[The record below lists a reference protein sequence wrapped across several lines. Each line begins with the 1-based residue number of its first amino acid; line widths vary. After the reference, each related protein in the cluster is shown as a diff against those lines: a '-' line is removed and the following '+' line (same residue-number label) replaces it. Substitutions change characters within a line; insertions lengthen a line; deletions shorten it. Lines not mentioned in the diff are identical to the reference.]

1 MHPVFRHTPLALA
14 LALMGQVAVADD
26 EAVTLAP
33 TVVITGTR
41 VEQNSFDLP
50 MAIDSIDKAT
60 IQEQRGTVNISEV
73 INRVPGVASA
83 GKENYTQEQALT
95 IRGFGARSQFG
106 VRGVKLF
113 ADGIPASTPD
123 GQGGTGLFDL
133 ASASRIEVLRG
144 PFSALYGNHSGGVVQ
159 VFTEDGPERFTITP
173 SFQFGSYDTARQG
186 LKFGDTIGNFN
197 YTASVSHF
205 RTDGYRDYSESDKD
219 QANFKAKW
227 MLGDKSTLTVV
238 GNYMHQQGQDPLGLN
253 IDQLNDDR
261 RQQGTSALSGAN
273 GVRTAEFFGTRR
285 TLENTQGGAIFE
297 TALTERDTLRAM
309 LFTGNRNNAQYLAIN
324 ALVQNNIR
332 AAGGLSTFD
341 RDYWGTNLRW
351 TRKLETATFTVGAE
365 YERADEDRKGYRNGA
380 TVANDNAL
388 SANYGVQGELKRDER
403 NTAEQ
408 SGVFLQGEWS
418 ATETLVLSGGV
429 RYSKVQFDSN
439 DNFVCTTGGSS
450 CSGTTFT
457 VGTVDANT
465 GLVRFNA
472 DDSGSADYS
481 DWTSTVGAVWKLTPT
496 TNLYANAG
504 QSFEAPTL
512 IELAYRPNDE
522 SGLNFDL
529 KPSTSD
535 QYEIGLKTYLND
547 STRLDAA
554 VFYIASE
561 KEIVTQSNQNG
572 RVVYQN
578 AGDTSRTG
586 FELSIDSRFSKSL
599 GAYAAIT
606 LIDAKFDDSFTTCL
620 VAQCAPN
627 TVNASVVN
635 DGNKIAGIAN
645 KSFYGELTWRH
656 APIGFSGAIEYRASG
671 RMFGDDTNQV
681 RVGGY
686 GVAALRGGFTQ
697 DLGGW
702 KVSEFARIDNLF
714 DKEYVGSVYINS
726 GDALTG
732 RYYAPASERSW
743 LIGIS
748 AAYAL

>member
-1 MHPVFRHTPLALA
+1 MTTVLRHTPIALA
-14 LALMGQVAVADD
+14 LALMGQAALADQPI
-26 EAVTLAP
+26 LAP

-50 MAIDSIDKAT
+50 MAIDSIDAAT
-60 IQEQRGTVNISEV
+60 IQEQRATVNLSEV

-83 GKENYTQEQALT
+83 GKENYTQEQSLT
-95 IRGFGARSQFG
+95 IRGFGARSAFG

-159 VFTEDGPERFTITP
+159 VFTEDGPERFTLTP
-173 SFQFGSYDTARQG
+173 SFQFGSYDTARYG
-186 LKFGDTIGNFN
+186 LKFGDTIGIFN

-205 RTDGYRDYSESDKD
+205 RTDGYRAYSESDKD

-227 MLGDKSTLTVV
+227 QLGDRSTLTVV

-253 IDQLNDDR
+253 IDQLNADR
-261 RQQGTSALSGAN
+261 RQQGTGALSGAN
-273 GVRTAEFFGTRR
+273 GIRNAEFFGTRR
-285 TLENTQGGAIFE
+285 TLENSQGGVIFE
-297 TALTERDTLRAM
+297 TALTDRDTVRAAFF
-309 LFTGNRNNAQYLAIN
+309 LGNRNNAQYLAIN

-341 RDYWGTNLRW
+341 RDYWGTNVRW
-351 TRKLETATFTVGAE
+351 THRYDKATMTVGAE

-380 TVANDNAL
+380 TVANDNL
-388 SANYGVQGELKRDER
+388 LNVNYGSQGELKRNEL

-408 SGVFLQGEWS
+408 SGIFLQGELE
-418 ATETLVLSGGV
+418 ATERILLSAGV
-429 RYSKVQFDSN
+429 RYSKVEFSSKDK
-439 DNFVCTTGGSS
+439 FVCTTDGAA
-450 CSGTTFT
+450 CSGSTLT
-457 VGTVDANT
+457 VNT
-465 GLVRFNA
+465 GLNRLNP

-481 DWTSTVGAVWKLTPT
+481 DWTSTVGAVFKLTPT

-512 IELAYRPNDE
+512 IELAYRPNDL
-522 SGLNFDL
+522 SGMNFDL
-529 KPSTSD
+529 KPSTSM
-535 QYEIGLKTYLND
+535 QYEIGVKSYVTD
-547 STRLDAA
+547 ATRIDAA
-554 VFYIASE
+554 VFYIDSE

-578 AGDTSRTG
+578 AGDTSRKG
-586 FELSIDSRFSKSL
+586 FELSIDSRLNQNFA
-599 GAYAAIT
+599 AYAALT
-606 LIDAKFDDSFTTCL
+606 LIDAKFEDAFRTCL
-620 VAQCAPN
+620 VAQCASTTPPGITAN
-627 TVNASVVN
+627 SSVVAE
-635 DGNKIAGIAN
+635 GNKIAGIAN
-645 KSFYGELTWRH
+645 KSFYGELTYRH
-656 APIGFSGAIEYRASG
+656 AGLGFNGAIEYRASG

-686 GVAALRGGFTQ
+686 GVAAIRGGFTQ
-697 DLGGW
+697 KLGGW
-702 KVSEFARIDNLF
+702 RVSEFARIDNLF
-714 DKEYVGSVYINS
+714 DKEYVGSVYINA
-726 GDALTG
+726 GEALTG
-732 RYYAPASERSW
+732 RYYAPAGERSW